1 MSGGS
6 LSVGSPNAALSTT
19 TLTFGNE
26 VVGTTSQ
33 PLTLTLTNSGTAG
46 LSIANIAAS
55 ANFDQTNNC
64 GSTLASGTNCTITV
78 TFTPSVTGQLK
89 GTISINDTAAGSP
102 QMASLGGT
110 GVMGGPRTH

>member
-1 MSGGS
+1 MKKYSLFLLSGSLLFAGCGGGS
-6 LSVGSPNAALSTT
+6 MGGGSISTVSPNAHLSMT
-19 TLTFGNE
+19 TLAFGNE

-64 GSTLASGTNCTITV
+64 GSTLASGTNCT
-78 TFTPSVTGQLK
+78 PS
-89 GTISINDTAAGSP
+89 A
-102 QMASLGGT
+102 
-110 GVMGGPRTH
+110 